1 LYTDKPEAFTLS
13 SLFTQKLL
21 HADAFTKPFYTENPL
36 HREPV
41 AHRLM
46 MMMMMMIM
54 MMEMEMEVASY
65 DPAFQTELLSASDLH
80 NGPSKAAKLLPGVAP
95 LWRWFSWAWSQAPA
109 DPGWFTQVPLYK
121 I

>member
-1 LYTDKPEAFTLS
+1 
-13 SLFTQKLL
+13 
-21 HADAFTKPFYTENPL
+21 
-36 HREPV
+36 
-41 AHRLM
+41 M
-46 MMMMMMIM
+46 MMMEM
-54 MMEMEMEVASY
+54 MEMEVASY